1 MILEIYPL
9 INKYGMSSNIYGS
22 MVVIYMWEMECVST
36 AVCDMT
42 NEERRRE
49 S

>member
-22 MVVIYMWEMECVST
+22 MVVIYGSNIYVRNGMCEYGSVRY
-36 AVCDMT
+36 DK
-42 NEERRRE
+42 
-49 S
+49 